1 MSERE
6 IPVAAIST
14 TGRLRQVDPARAEAL
29 AVMIADGGLLQPIE
43 VVAEGEAYRLVYGL
57 HRLEAHRI
65 LGRETIPSKVLAEGS
80 LIEAELRLREILEN
94 MGQRPLS
101 ALDRAVHL
109 AAWKD
114 VYEALH
120 PSARHGGKRTK
131 ASPEEAEQEQVA
143 KFATR
148 FSAVVQNSIGLGER
162 AIRLAITIARG
173 IPPAVRERI
182 ALTWLADHQVS
193 LQALAAEPV
202 ARQEAVCDLLLS
214 DPPKAGSV
222 ADALAL
228 LDGTTTVPT
237 PAWSRLAG
245 SLTRLPKVEQF
256 AALDAIAPVVE
267 EWRRARGLA

>member
-6 IPVAAIST
+6 IPVAAINT
-14 TGRLRQVDPARAEAL
+14 AGRLRRVDPARAEAL
-29 AVMIADGGLLQPIE
+29 AVMISDGGLLQPIE
-43 VVAEGEAYRLVYGL
+43 VVAAGDAYRLVYGL

-65 LGRETIPSKVLAEGS
+65 LGRATIQSKVLAEGS

-120 PSARHGGKRTK
+120 PAARHGGKRSK
-131 ASPEEAEQEQVA
+131 VDAKDAEREQVA
-143 KFATR
+143 NLAAR
-148 FSAVVQNSIGLGER
+148 FSEVAQARVGLSER
-162 AIRLAITIARG
+162 AIQRAVAIARAIG
-173 IPPAVRERI
+173 PEIRDRI
-182 ALTWLADHQVS
+182 ALTPLADHQQS
-193 LQALAAEPV
+193 LEQLAAVPP
-202 ARQEAVCDLLLS
+202 ARQAAVCDLLLA
-214 DPPKAGSV
+214 DPPKAGTV

-256 AALDAIAPVVE
+256 AALDAIAPVVD

>member
-1 MSERE
+1 MSPRE
-6 IPVAAIST
+6 IPVAAIRT
-14 TGRLRQVDPARAEAL
+14 TGRLRSADPARVEAL
-29 AVMIADGGLLQPIE
+29 AVMIAEAGLLQPIE

-57 HRLEAHRI
+57 HRLEAHRS
-65 LGRETIPSKVLAEGS
+65 LGRQTIRAAVIDAGAL
-80 LIEAELRLREILEN
+80 LEAEIRLREILEN
-94 MGQRPLS
+94 IGQRPLS

-120 PSARHGGKRTK
+120 PAAKHGGKRAK

-143 KFATR
+143 KL
-148 FSAVVQNSIGLGER
+148 AVCFTAAAQERAGLSER
-162 AIRLAITIARG
+162 AIRRAVGIARAIG
-173 IPPAVRERI
+173 PEVRDRI
-182 ALTWLADHQVS
+182 ALTPLADHQQS
-193 LQALAAEPV
+193 LEQLAAVPA
-202 ARQEAVCDLLLS
+202 ARQRAVCDLLLA

-228 LDGTTTVPT
+228 LDGTTAVPT

-245 SLTRLPKVEQF
+245 SLTRLPRADQY

-267 EWRRARGLA
+267 EWRRARGLS